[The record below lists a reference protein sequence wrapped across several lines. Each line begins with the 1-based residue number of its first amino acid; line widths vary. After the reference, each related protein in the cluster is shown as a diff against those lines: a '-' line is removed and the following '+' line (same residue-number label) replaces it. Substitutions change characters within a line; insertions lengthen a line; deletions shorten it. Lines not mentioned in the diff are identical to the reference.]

1 MNAHD
6 IKIAGIFIPF
16 DAAHQLSQTYEPIAG
31 RHLMRLADGSAVLQ
45 TAWAPK
51 LRTTL
56 RGQGRFPDALSA
68 VDWSASF
75 EIQCAAP
82 LAIHSAGTAVTLPA
96 ARRTDWPPFAM
107 ALVSGR
113 LVPTPISIATNAGTI
128 TAVAGATS
136 YITYYYPVL
145 TCFAVS
151 PPSRGFE
158 ARGTLASWELIAE
171 QT

>member
-45 TAWAPK
+45 TSWSPK
-51 LRTTL
+51 LRTTI

-82 LAIHSAGTAVTLPA
+82 LAIHSASTSVTLPSS
-96 ARRTDWPPFAM
+96 RRTDWTPFSM

-128 TAVAGATS
+128 TAVSGATS
-136 YITYYYPVL
+136 YLTYYFPLL
-145 TCFAVS
+145 TCYAVA

-158 ARGTLASWELIAE
+158 ARGTVASWELIAE